1 MENERPHMHQALL
14 EVERQIG
21 KIVTSAPSDL
31 QDEETRLLMDRLSRM
46 WETTMELQRALAT
59 PAVVEG
65 YRADAVAQILRVGE
79 LINELGM
86 RPGALQL
93 QDVCMAAE
101 LAAAKVRQYW
111 AMANIATTALFLTGL
126 NPAKEATA

>member
-1 MENERPHMHQALL
+1 MEKERLHMHQALV
-14 EVERQIG
+14 EVERQIS
-21 KIVTSAPSDL
+21 KIVAAVPSGL
-31 QDEETRLLMDRLSRM
+31 QDQETRMLMDRLSRM

-65 YRADAVAQILRVGE
+65 YRADAVDQILRVGE
-79 LINELGM
+79 LINEMGM

-101 LAAAKVRQYW
+101 LAASKVRQYW
-111 AMANIATTALFLTGL
+111 AMVNIATTALFLTGL
-126 NPAKEATA
+126 NPAKEAA